1 MQESGMCM
9 MRGRIGLSKMKNT
22 AMVQISV
29 IIPAHN
35 EERYVARCIS
45 SIRKAAARY
54 GGDVEII
61 VVCNRCTDATEQI
74 AKANGARVVHDETR
88 CIASVRNAG
97 IRAARGNIIVTIDC
111 DNRMTEGTLSEITKL
126 LDSGKY
132 IGGGAPIRFERYSFP
147 LWCNDIM
154 CRVMFRITGLYCG
167 IFWAEKRTFEAVGG
181 FVEKKAMED
190 AATAK
195 RLRAYGKQQGKRYT
209 TLRQNHLI
217 NSTRK
222 FDDLGDW
229 LYFRLMFQ
237 NAGTFLKAAFG
248 DTEGVDKLLDEL
260 FYDYNDKH

>member
-1 MQESGMCM
+1 
-9 MRGRIGLSKMKNT
+9 MKN
-22 AMVQISV
+22 QPPHISV

-45 SIRKAAARY
+45 SIRKAADVY

-61 VVCNRCTDATEQI
+61 VVCNRCTDATEAI

-111 DNRMTEGTLSEITKL
+111 DNRMTEGTLAEIADL
-126 LDSGKY
+126 LATGKY

-147 LWCNDIM
+147 LWCNDLL
-154 CRVMFRITGLYCG
+154 CRISFGITGLYCG
-167 IFWAEKRTFEAVGG
+167 IFWAEKRTFEEVGG

-190 AATAK
+190 ASTAT
-195 RLRAYGKQQGKRYT
+195 RLRAYGKQQRKRYT

-222 FDDLGDW
+222 YDDLGDW

-248 DTEGVDKLLDEL
+248 DTEGMDRLLDEL

>member
-1 MQESGMCM
+1 MSM
-9 MRGRIGLSKMKNT
+9 MYSRTDSAKPR
-22 AMVQISV
+22 ISV
-29 IIPAHN
+29 VIPAHN

-45 SIRKAAARY
+45 SIRKAADVY

-61 VVCNRCTDATEQI
+61 VVCNRCTDATEAI

-97 IRAARGNIIVTIDC
+97 IKAAMGNIIVTIDC
-111 DNRMTEGTLSEITKL
+111 DNRMTEGTLAEIAEL
-126 LDSGKY
+126 LTSGRY

-147 LWCNDIM
+147 LWCNDLL
-154 CRVMFRITGLYCG
+154 CRISFDITGLYCG
-167 IFWAEKRTFEAVGG
+167 IFWAEKRTFDAVGG

-195 RLRAYGKQQGKRYT
+195 CIRKYGKQQGKRYT

-222 FDDLGDW
+222 YDDLGDW
-229 LYFRLMFQ
+229 LYFRLMFR

-248 DTEGVDKLLDEL
+248 HTEDMDKLLDEL